1 MLKFYDA
8 ANEKGVASIYES
20 HITFNK
26 ELLKYFVEGYRARI
40 GLDTDENKV
49 YVFIYN
55 KDQALSGEFNESSLL
70 KISISKTYARISSR
84 AVVNYILDEL
94 GLQIGEQGYLKFEAV
109 YDEVKKA
116 IIINVG
122 GGKDVPRSC

>member
-1 MLKFYDA
+1 MLKFYDSA
-8 ANEKGVASIYES
+8 IGKGVASIYES

-26 ELLKYFVEGYRARI
+26 ELLKYFDEGYRARI
-40 GLDTDENKV
+40 GLDIDEKKI

-70 KISISKTYARISSR
+70 KISTSKTYARISSR
-84 AVVNYILDEL
+84 SVVNYILDEFKL
-94 GLQIGEQGYLKFEAV
+94 TIGEAGYLKLDAV

-116 IIINVG
+116 IIVNVG
-122 GGKDVPRSC
+122 GEFNVPRRD

>member
-26 ELLKYFVEGYRARI
+26 ELLKYFAEGYRARL
-40 GLDTDENKV
+40 GLDTDERKI

-70 KISISKTYARISSR
+70 KISLSKTYARISSR
-84 AVVNYILDEL
+84 SVVNYILDAFHL
-94 GLQIGEQGYLKFEAV
+94 TIGEQGYLKLDAI
-109 YDEVKKA
+109 YDEIKKA
-116 IIINVG
+116 IIITVG
-122 GGKDVPRSC
+122 GEKICS

>member
-26 ELLKYFVEGYRARI
+26 ELLKYFVEGYRARL
-40 GLDTDENKV
+40 GLDTDERKI

-70 KISISKTYARISSR
+70 KISLSKTYARISSR
-84 AVVNYILDEL
+84 SVVNYILDEFNL
-94 GLQIGEQGYLKFEAV
+94 TIGEQGYLKLDAI

-116 IIINVG
+116 IIITVG
-122 GGKDVPRSC
+122 GEKVCS